1 MVESISD
8 LYEKAGIAPP
18 TDDEASEEFRDRK
31 LARKLIDSMCASG
44 TLTRL
49 NHQYCIFSRTLD
61 RALAV
66 LRDTIISQGSI
77 SLAQYRD
84 GTGSSRKYAVMILEY
99 ADERNIT
106 RMVGDV
112 RVLCSQEESHGL

>member
-1 MVESISD
+1 MAESISG
-8 LYEKAGIAPP
+8 LYEKAGIEPP
-18 TDDEASEEFRDRK
+18 TDDEASAEFRDRK

-49 NHQYCIFSRTLD
+49 NHQYCIFSGTLD

-84 GTGSSRKYAVMILEY
+84 TTGT
-99 ADERNIT
+99 
-106 RMVGDV
+106 
-112 RVLCSQEESHGL
+112 